1 MVYYLYIRKRKE
13 DVRVQRIAIL
23 SGDEN
28 TTKICLGFLRLSG
41 FDSIAVSETD
51 TQILSDAAE
60 SSDLCVVDEDRCYIL
75 DRVTEINKPA
85 VVMCESDR
93 KYPCPYIRKPFSMA
107 ALLQKIHELLK
118 DKSAEKPSSPSGI
131 EINEDKR
138 QVILNGEEIA
148 VTGKEFEILICLMEN
163 SDTVFSRE
171 ELINKVWGGEFDGEI
186 RTVDSHMARLRT
198 KLKEW
203 GEEHIKTVY
212 GKGYI
217 FNR

>member
-1 MVYYLYIRKRKE
+1 MVYYFYIRKRKE

-28 TTKICLGFLRLSG
+28 TTKICASFLRLSG
-41 FDSIAVSETD
+41 FDSFAVSETD
-51 TQILSDAAE
+51 ADTLSAAAE
-60 SSDLCVVDEDRCYIL
+60 SSDLCIVDEDRCYIL

-93 KYPCPYIRKPFSMA
+93 QYPCPYIKKPFSMA
-107 ALLQKIHELLK
+107 ALLQKIHHLLR
-118 DKSAEKPSSPSGI
+118 DKNEERSPAQSGI

-138 QVILNGEEIA
+138 QVVLNGEEIA
-148 VTGKEFEILICLMEN
+148 ITAKEFEILICLMEN
-163 SDTVFSRE
+163 PDTVFSRE
-171 ELINKVWGGEFDGEI
+171 ALINKVWGGEFDGEI